1 MKPMNLEENTGKLQA
16 SEDEVNGHHSQKI
29 SSSRFSSLLATKDRD
44 YLLSQDGTQ
53 VLTNNSLISRHLFL
67 YIYGSN

>member
-16 SEDEVNGHHSQKI
+16 SEDEVNGDHSQKI
-29 SSSRFSSLLATKDRD
+29 SSSRFSSLLGTKDRD

-53 VLTNNSLISRHLFL
+53 VH
-67 YIYGSN
+67 